1 MAPALLGWAAPLP
14 LGGEG
19 DTVTLV
25 SQMEKKGLEKA
36 SEMPKVTQ
44 GHGGRGKAGG
54 HLEDSLVQRG
64 RSLHRDHTFPLA

>member
-44 GHGGRGKAGG
+44 GHGGRGETKTC
-54 HLEDSLVQRG
+54 V
-64 RSLHRDHTFPLA
+64 FPGAAAAHSQPQ